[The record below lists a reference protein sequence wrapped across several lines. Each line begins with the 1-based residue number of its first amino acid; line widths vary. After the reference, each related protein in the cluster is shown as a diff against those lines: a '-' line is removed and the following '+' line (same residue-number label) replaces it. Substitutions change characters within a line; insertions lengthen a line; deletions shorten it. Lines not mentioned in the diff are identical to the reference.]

1 MSYDGTSRAVS
12 WKIEG
17 NTFNMDLVIPP
28 NTAAT
33 VFIPAKDAGAVKESG
48 KAIAESKGIQFL
60 RMDNNKAVYIVES
73 GHYAFT
79 AN

>member
-33 VFIPAKDAGAVKESG
+33 VFIPAK
-48 KAIAESKGIQFL
+48 KGCKN
-60 RMDNNKAVYIVES
+60 DNLIDR
-73 GHYAFT
+73 
-79 AN
+79 